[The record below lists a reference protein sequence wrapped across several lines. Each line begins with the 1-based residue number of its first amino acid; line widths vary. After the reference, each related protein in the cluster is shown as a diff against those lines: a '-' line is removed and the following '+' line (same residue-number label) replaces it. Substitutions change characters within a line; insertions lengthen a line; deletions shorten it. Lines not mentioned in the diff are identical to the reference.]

1 MLIIDGAYIRR
12 EPKKITLKMKI
23 LNNAYKTIVAN
34 GNHNYVIDPMNNIG
48 CECPLN
54 LITKEFDSVLR
65 LFSCP

>member
-1 MLIIDGAYIRR
+1 
-12 EPKKITLKMKI
+12 MKI
-23 LNNAYKTIVAN
+23 LNNAYKIIVAN